1 MDTDALKK
9 LAAQLG
15 RPEGE
20 DGIIVANNMH
30 ETNIGMTRHAI
41 ANLQVSDHS
50 RILELGH
57 GNCGH
62 LGALLSEGRNIT
74 YYGLE
79 ISELMHRE
87 AQQHNRE
94 YTEQGRAVFGMY
106 DGHKIPFPDQHF
118 DRIFTVNTIYFWQEP
133 GKLLEELYRVL
144 QPGGL
149 LNITFAHKEFMQQLP
164 FTSFGFTLYDIRDIE
179 LLVASTAFR
188 YIGAATHTETIQSK
202 TGETVDRT
210 FSTVTLSR

>member
-1 MDTDALKK
+1 MDTDALKN

-20 DGIIVANNMH
+20 DGILVANNMH

-41 ANLQVSDHS
+41 ARLQVGDHN

-62 LGALLSEGRNIT
+62 LELLLSAGRNIA
-74 YYGLE
+74 YHGLE
-79 ISELMHRE
+79 ISDLMHRE
-87 AQQHNRE
+87 AQQLNRE

-106 DGHKIPFPDQHF
+106 DGRKIPFPDAYF

-133 GKLLEELYRVL
+133 EKLLEELYRVL

-149 LNITFAHKEFMQQLP
+149 LNITFAHKDFMQQLP
-164 FTSFGFTLYDIRDIE
+164 FTPFGFTLYNTQDIE
-179 LLVASTAFR
+179 LLAQSTAFR
-188 YIGAATHTETIQSK
+188 YTGAATHTETIQSK
-202 TGETVDRT
+202 AGDTVDRT